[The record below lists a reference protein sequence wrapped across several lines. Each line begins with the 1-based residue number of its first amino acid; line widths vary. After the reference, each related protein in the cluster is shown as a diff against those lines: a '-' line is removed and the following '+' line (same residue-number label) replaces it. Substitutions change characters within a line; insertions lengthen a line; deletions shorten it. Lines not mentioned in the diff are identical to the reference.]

1 MASAAKTTPDPSP
14 RAVPLKPP
22 KLLVE
27 WQSGGSA
34 FVENL
39 RAVLFKQ
46 KPLILSSRPGTYW
59 PDVLVHRPLAKR
71 EIALSYLLH
80 ALLVSIIY
88 VSPWIGLLS
97 PHRPLE
103 SATNDTTITYY

>member
-1 MASAAKTTPDPSP
+1 MASAAKISPDPT
-14 RAVPLKPP
+14 RGTAPLKTPR
-22 KLLVE
+22 LLVE
-27 WQSGGSA
+27 WQPGPAA

-39 RAVLFKQ
+39 RALLFKQ
-46 KPLILSSRPGTYW
+46 KPLILTSRPGIYW
-59 PDVLVHRPLAKR
+59 QDVLVHRPLAKR

-80 ALLVSIIY
+80 ALVVSLIY

-103 SATNDTTITYY
+103 SPTESTAI